1 MFDKMYDEMKG
12 TTDEKKYRTEQ
23 EQKDHDEKQKKKAD
37 EFKKQSKL
45 DNIISLKN
53 INLQIKKGELV
64 IIIGKVGSGKST
76 LLSTLIGDLL
86 PVSQQ

>member
-1 MFDKMYDEMKG
+1 MYDEMKG
-12 TTDEKKYRTEQ
+12 TTGEKKYRTEQ
-23 EQKDHDEKQKKKAD
+23 EQKDYDEKQKKKAD

-64 IIIGKVGSGKST
+64 IIIGKVGAGKST